1 MTTVIT
7 GADYVALIMP
17 SGDTSGL
24 TDQQAIQNAIATA
37 SAEGGGTVDL
47 AGGTFI
53 TKKITLPT
61 GVKLRGSGRNATIL
75 QLANSINDNLIE
87 TTDFATLTGTDTT
100 STPYGFGVE
109 SMTLDGN
116 KNNQTGTSHC
126 LAIYGYGYDLD
137 DVVLRNARDYG
148 LWTEWG
154 SASDFLAPDGM
165 EAFVTRVKSHDCDS
179 GPLSMQG
186 PHDTQFINTI
196 FIKNSGTSTGTS
208 AVTIPTDGRANGCLF
223 VGMHIYGGVYDYG
236 VDLRASGLTF
246 VACQVE
252 GANVGQ
258 IWCRASINMFE
269 GCKLFWGDTGANTTK
284 GLILGDASHTN
295 INSIRAHVKV
305 ENCSGGALDLTYAG
319 GGNFFDVSAV
329 CISPFTVPSPAVVG
343 GFNASDMVTFAM
355 IDNAGA
361 ATADSLVQAPQAVTA
376 ASLAVGGVTIPSQVD
391 QDPLALG
398 YATTHPWAGEANGT
412 DAVYQADY
420 AYYQRLVGYGMTVS
434 ALRIYVG
441 TQSGNIDVGVYA
453 NAGSGSTA
461 GPGALKASTGSIAC
475 PAPGEQSVTL
485 TSTVTIERGDWVAIA
500 VDNTT
505 ATFLRS
511 APTTAVT
518 NGAAANEAGAFP
530 LPATASAANGSG
542 TVFWIAT
549 P

>member
-1 MTTVIT
+1 MVT
-7 GADYVALIMP
+7 GADYVTLIMP
-17 SGDTSGL
+17 SGDTTGV
-24 TDQQAIQNAIATA
+24 TDQQAIQAGIATA
-37 SAEGGGTVDL
+37 SEQGGGTVNL
-47 AGGTFI
+47 AGGLFN
-53 TKKITLPT
+53 TKKLTLPT

-75 QLANSINDNLIE
+75 QLANSVNDNLIE
-87 TTDFATLTGTDTT
+87 TTGFATLTGTDST
-100 STPYGFGVE
+100 STPYGFGIKA
-109 SMTLDGN
+109 MTLDGN

-154 SASDFLAPDGM
+154 SASNFLAPDGM
-165 EAFVTRVKSHDCDS
+165 ESFVTRVKSHDCDA

-196 FIKNSGTSTGTS
+196 LIKNSGTSSGTS

-223 VGMHIYGGVYDYG
+223 VGLHVYGGAYDYG

-252 GANVGQ
+252 GANVAQ
-258 IWCRASINMFE
+258 VWCRASINMFE
-269 GCKLFWGDTGANTTK
+269 GCKLFWGDTGPNTTK
-284 GLILGDASHTN
+284 GLVLGDVTHTN
-295 INSIRAHVKV
+295 INSIRFHGKV

-319 GGNFFDVSAV
+319 GGNFYDVSAV

-343 GFNASDMVTFAM
+343 SFNVSDTVTFTQ

-361 ATADSLVQAPQAVTA
+361 ATSDSLVQAPQAARATT
-376 ASLAVGGVTIPSQVD
+376 LAIDGVTIPSNVD
-391 QDPLALG
+391 TDPLGLG
-398 YATTHPWAGEANGT
+398 FATTHPSAAEANGL

-420 AYYQRLVGYGMTVS
+420 AYYQRLVGYGMTVN

-441 TQSGNIDVGVYA
+441 TQSGNICVGVYS
-453 NAGSGSTA
+453 NSGDGSSA
-461 GPGALKASTGSIAC
+461 GPGTLKASTGSIAC

-485 TSTVTIERGDWVAIA
+485 TSSVTIERGDWVAIA

-518 NGAAANEAGAFP
+518 NGTAANQASAFP